1 MSKLI
6 DYSKKLLVSGGYTC
20 VLYNGESE
28 IVSSERGVSFLL
40 GLYNSGKN
48 YSGYVSA
55 DKVVG
60 KGAALLYVLL
70 GIKKLH
76 AIIISESALDVL
88 QTNGVLCT
96 YDTLV
101 PHIIN
106 RRGDG
111 ICPIEYATRDI
122 TDAKDAPNVIEYTLE
137 ALKNANN

>member
-1 MSKLI
+1 MSELI
-6 DYSKKLLVSGGYTC
+6 NYSKKRLLGGCTC

-40 GLYNSGKN
+40 GLYNSGKD

-60 KGAALLYVLL
+60 KGAALLYAIL
-70 GIKKLH
+70 GIKEIY
-76 AIIISESALDVL
+76 ASVISESALSVL
-88 QTNGVLCT
+88 QKGGITCT

-111 ICPIEYATRDI
+111 ICPIERATMDI
-122 TDAKDAPNVIEYTLE
+122 ENPADAPSVIARTLE
-137 ALKNANN
+137 KLRAK

>member
-1 MSKLI
+1 MSELLN
-6 DYSKKLLVSGGYTC
+6 YSQKLLVSGGYTC

-60 KGAALLYVLL
+60 KGAALLYALL
-70 GIKKLH
+70 GIKEIYALV
-76 AIIISESALDVL
+76 ISESALSVL
-88 QTNGVLCT
+88 QNNGIICS
-96 YDTLV
+96 YDTIV

-111 ICPIEYATRDI
+111 ICPIESATMDI
-122 TDAKDAPNVIEYTLE
+122 ENPADAPGVIVETLRT
-137 ALKNANN
+137 LKSAKQ

>member
-1 MSKLI
+1 MSELLN
-6 DYSKKLLVSGGYTC
+6 YSKKLLVSGGYTC
-20 VLYNGESE
+20 VLYNGEDE

-60 KGAALLYVLL
+60 KGAALLYALL
-70 GIKKLH
+70 GIKEIYALV
-76 AIIISESALDVL
+76 ISESALSVL
-88 QTNGVLCT
+88 QNNSIICS

-111 ICPIEYATRDI
+111 ICPIESATMDI
-122 TDAKDAPNVIEYTLE
+122 ENPLDAPGVIVETLE
-137 ALKNANN
+137 KLRAK

>member
-1 MSKLI
+1 MSELI
-6 DYSKKLLVSGGYTC
+6 NYSKKRLLDGAYTC
-20 VLYNGESE
+20 VLYNGETE

-60 KGAALLYVLL
+60 KGAALLYAIL
-70 GIKKLH
+70 GIKEIY
-76 AIIISESALDVL
+76 AFVISESALSVL
-88 QTNGVLCT
+88 NNNDITCT

-111 ICPIEYATRDI
+111 ICPIECATMDI
-122 TDAKDAPNVIEYTLE
+122 VNPADAPSMIARTLE
-137 ALKNANN
+137 KLRAK

>member
-1 MSKLI
+1 MSELI
-6 DYSKKLLVSGGYTC
+6 NYSKKRLIEGKFTC

-28 IVSSERGVSFLL
+28 LVSSERGVSFLL
-40 GLYNSGKN
+40 GLYEDGKD
-48 YSGYVSA
+48 YSNYVSA

-70 GIKKLH
+70 GVKEIH
-76 AIIISESALDVL
+76 ANVISQSALDVMKKH
-88 QTNGVLCT
+88 NINCT

-111 ICPIEYATRDI
+111 ICPIEGATMYI
-122 TDAKDAPNVIEYTLE
+122 ENPKDAPSVIVKTLE
-137 ALKNANN
+137 KLKKQ

>member
-1 MSKLI
+1 MSELI
-6 DYSKKLLVSGGYTC
+6 NYSKKRLLGGYTC

-40 GLYNSGKN
+40 GLYNSGKD

-60 KGAALLYVLL
+60 KGAALLYAIL
-70 GIKKLH
+70 GIKEIY
-76 AIIISESALDVL
+76 ASVISESALSVL
-88 QTNGVLCT
+88 KKGGITCT

-111 ICPIEYATRDI
+111 ICPIERATMDI
-122 TDAKDAPNVIEYTLE
+122 ENPADAPSVIARTLE
-137 ALKNANN
+137 NLKKQS

>member
-6 DYSKKLLVSGGYTC
+6 NYSKKRLSEGNFTC

-40 GLYNSGKN
+40 GLYEDGKD

-60 KGAALLYVLL
+60 KGAALIYVLL
-70 GIKKLH
+70 GIKKIH
-76 AIIISESALDVL
+76 ANVISKSALDVMKKHSI
-88 QTNGVLCT
+88 TCT

-111 ICPIEYATRDI
+111 ICPIESATMDI
-122 TDAKDAPNVIEYTLE
+122 ENPKDAPATIIKTLE
-137 ALKNANN
+137 KLRAK

>member
-1 MSKLI
+1 MSELI
-6 DYSKKLLVSGGYTC
+6 NYSKKRLLDGGYTC

-28 IVSSERGVSFLL
+28 IVSTARGVSFLL
-40 GLYNSGKN
+40 GLYEDGKD

-60 KGAALLYVLL
+60 KGAALLYALL
-70 GIKKLH
+70 GIKEIY
-76 AIIISESALDVL
+76 ASVISESALSVL
-88 QTNGVLCT
+88 QKSGITCT

-111 ICPIEYATRDI
+111 ICPIEGATMDI
-122 TDAKDAPNVIEYTLE
+122 DNPADAPGVIMETLRT
-137 ALKNANN
+137 LKSAKQ

>member
-1 MSKLI
+1 MSELI
-6 DYSKKLLVSGGYTC
+6 NYSKKRLLGGYTC

-40 GLYNSGKN
+40 GLYNSGKD

-60 KGAALLYVLL
+60 KGAALLYAIL
-70 GIKKLH
+70 GIKEIY
-76 AIIISESALDVL
+76 ASVISESALSVL
-88 QTNGVLCT
+88 KKGGITCT

-101 PHIIN
+101 PYIIN

-111 ICPIEYATRDI
+111 ICPIERATMDI
-122 TDAKDAPNVIEYTLE
+122 ENPADAPSVIARTLE
-137 ALKNANN
+137 NLKKQ

>member
-1 MSKLI
+1 MSELLN
-6 DYSKKLLVSGGYTC
+6 YSKKLLVSGGYTC

-60 KGAALLYVLL
+60 KGAALFYALL
-70 GIKKLH
+70 GIKEIYALV
-76 AIIISESALDVL
+76 ISESALSVL
-88 QTNGVLCT
+88 QNNGIICS

-111 ICPIEYATRDI
+111 ICPIESATMDI
-122 TDAKDAPNVIEYTLE
+122 ENPLDAPGVIVETLKKLR
-137 ALKNANN
+137 AK

>member
-1 MSKLI
+1 MSELLN
-6 DYSKKLLVSGGYTC
+6 YSKKLLVSGGYTC

-60 KGAALLYVLL
+60 KGAALLYALL
-70 GIKKLH
+70 GIKEIYALV
-76 AIIISESALDVL
+76 ISESALSVL
-88 QTNGVLCT
+88 QNNGIICT

-111 ICPIEYATRDI
+111 ICPIEGATMDI
-122 TDAKDAPNVIEYTLE
+122 ENPVDAPSVIARTLE
-137 ALKNANN
+137 KLRAK

>member
-1 MSKLI
+1 MSELI
-6 DYSKKLLVSGGYTC
+6 NYSKKRLVSGGYTC

-40 GLYNSGKN
+40 GLYNSGKD

-60 KGAALLYVLL
+60 KGAALLYALL
-70 GIKKLH
+70 GIKEIY
-76 AIIISESALDVL
+76 ASVISESALSVL
-88 QTNGVLCT
+88 QKSGIACT

-111 ICPIEYATRDI
+111 ICPIESATMDI
-122 TDAKDAPNVIEYTLE
+122 ENPEDAPTTIIKTLE
-137 ALKNANN
+137 KLKKQ

>member
-1 MSKLI
+1 MSELI
-6 DYSKKLLVSGGYTC
+6 NYSKKRLLDGGYTC

-40 GLYNSGKN
+40 GLYNSGKD

-60 KGAALLYVLL
+60 KGAALLYALL
-70 GIKKLH
+70 GIKEIY
-76 AIIISESALDVL
+76 ASVISESALSVL
-88 QTNGVLCT
+88 QKSGITCT

-111 ICPIEYATRDI
+111 VCPIERATMDI
-122 TDAKDAPNVIEYTLE
+122 ENPEDAPTTIIKTLE
-137 ALKNANN
+137 KLKKQ

>member
-6 DYSKKLLVSGGYTC
+6 NYSKKRLSDGAYTC

-40 GLYNSGKN
+40 GLYESGKD
-48 YSGYVSA
+48 YSDYVSA

-70 GIKKLH
+70 GIKEIH
-76 AIIISESALDVL
+76 ANVISESALDVMKK
-88 QTNGVLCT
+88 QNIICT

-111 ICPIEYATRDI
+111 ICPIESATMDI
-122 TDAKDAPNVIEYTLE
+122 ENPQDAPRVIVETLRT
-137 ALKNANN
+137 LKGTKQ

>member
-1 MSKLI
+1 MSELI
-6 DYSKKLLVSGGYTC
+6 NYSKKRLLGGYTC
-20 VLYNGESE
+20 ILYNGESE

-40 GLYNSGKN
+40 GLYNSGKD

-60 KGAALLYVLL
+60 KGAALLYAIL
-70 GIKKLH
+70 GIKEIY
-76 AIIISESALDVL
+76 ASVISESALSVL
-88 QTNGVLCT
+88 QNGDITCT

-111 ICPIEYATRDI
+111 ICPIERATMDI
-122 TDAKDAPNVIEYTLE
+122 ENPADAPSVIARTLE
-137 ALKNANN
+137 NLKKQ

>member
-1 MSKLI
+1 MSELLN
-6 DYSKKLLVSGGYTC
+6 YSKKLLVSGGYTC
-20 VLYNGESE
+20 VLYNGEDE

-60 KGAALLYVLL
+60 KGAALIYVLL
-70 GIKKLH
+70 GIKEIH
-76 AIIISESALDVL
+76 ANVISESALDVMKKHSIS
-88 QTNGVLCT
+88 CT

-101 PHIIN
+101 SHIIN

-111 ICPIEYATRDI
+111 ICPIESATMDI
-122 TDAKDAPNVIEYTLE
+122 ENPLDAPGVIVETLE
-137 ALKNANN
+137 KLRAK